1 MILQILNGIKTSG
14 LINKITG
21 LRRVYFIKELV
32 HRIIMD
38 LPVRLAAQLSGE
50 EGKTRQKAAKLVVD
64 LAEIANADGFIE
76 VDNAHV
82 SGVSVIT
89 GGHGLRRFLSDLS
102 DDKDGQVAIT
112 TTLNS
117 AGCDK
122 EKMQEMDIDWP
133 DFLEQQFEII
143 YAYERLGIEATLSC
157 TPYDRGIELES
168 GVASWAESNAVCFSN
183 SWTSLI
189 TNRESGLSALATAL
203 TGFAPR
209 WGLHLPENR
218 MPNIL
223 VNISCELTELSD
235 WSILGDWIG
244 KQVRPD
250 WNLAWGPMPFI
261 RGLPEYVSFASKKAL
276 TAAAANYGCPMLWA
290 EGHSADPPLSKD
302 DNGQWLA
309 PDSGWAGV
317 LEFTAEDLA
326 KRYQDL
332 APKGQVDLVVIG
344 CPQASIEEIRR
355 TASAVRSYAEMG
367 KRIPNNRLWL
377 FTSEENCQLANDDG
391 SIDLLES
398 AGVVILQDTCP
409 EVTPYNRQHYNHLL
423 TNSLKA
429 EHYLTS
435 GLNRIPTS
443 VMSIKDCVAHAFNP
457 DLSKGERPTISAK
470 AQPQH
475 QSAKSPRDGEFSS
488 VGNGLSSQG
497 DFSITGRAM
506 STDVAIT
513 YLGYVNRD
521 SGVVEE
527 TGHPLDGQAIEDT
540 ILIYPKGSGSTVAP
554 YVLMG
559 LIYTGK
565 GPRAIVNRDVCSL
578 TIPACSLLDV
588 PYAHGFESDPCM
600 EVNSGDLV
608 EMIKVGDKV
617 TLTVIERAE

>member
-1 MILQILNGIKTSG
+1 M
-14 LINKITG
+14 
-21 LRRVYFIKELV
+21 RWLV
-32 HRIIMD
+32 QPSIMD
-38 LPVRLAAQLSGE
+38 LPRRLAEQLAGK
-50 EGKTRQKAAKLVVD
+50 EGKTRQKAARLVVD
-64 LAEIANADGFIE
+64 LAEIANAEGFIE

-102 DDKDGQVAIT
+102 DDEDGQVAIT

-143 YAYERLGIEATLSC
+143 HAYERLGIEATLSC
-157 TPYDRGIELES
+157 TPYDRGIDLDS
-168 GVASWAESNAVCFSN
+168 GIASWAESNAVCFSN

-203 TGFAPR
+203 TGFAPK
-209 WGLHLPENR
+209 WGLHLEHNR

-223 VNISCELTELSD
+223 VNIACELTELAD

-250 WNLAWGPMPFI
+250 WDLSWGPMPFI
-261 RGLPEYVSFASKKAL
+261 RGMPEHVSFASKKAL

-290 EGHSADPPLSKD
+290 EGHSADPPLAKD
-302 DNGQWLA
+302 ADGNWLE
-309 PDSGWAGV
+309 PESGWAGV
-317 LEFTAEDLA
+317 LEFTEQDLA
-326 KRYQDL
+326 QRYQDL
-332 APKGQVDLVVIG
+332 APQGQVDLVVIG

-367 KRIPNNRLWL
+367 EKIPNNRLWL
-377 FTSEENCQLANDDG
+377 FTSGENYQLAADDG
-391 SIDLLES
+391 SIDLLED

-443 VMSIKDCVAHAFNP
+443 VMTIQDCVAHAFNP
-457 DLSKGERPTISAK
+457 DLSAGERPTISAK

-475 QSAKSPRDGEFSS
+475 QSSKTKQSGDFSA

-497 DFSITGRAM
+497 DFTITGKAM

-521 SGVVEE
+521 TGVIEE
-527 TGHPLDGQAIEDT
+527 VGHPLDGQAIENT

-565 GPRAIVNRDVCSL
+565 GPKGIVNRDVCSL
-578 TIPACSLLDV
+578 TIPACSLLDL
-588 PYAHGFESDPCM
+588 PYGHGFATDPCM
-600 EVNSGDLV
+600 EINTGDLV
-608 EMIKVGDKV
+608 EMRKVGDEV
-617 TLTVIERAE
+617 TLTVLERAD

>member
-1 MILQILNGIKTSG
+1 M
-14 LINKITG
+14 
-21 LRRVYFIKELV
+21 RWLV
-32 HRIIMD
+32 QPSIMD
-38 LPVRLAAQLSGE
+38 LPSRLAEQLAGK
-50 EGKTRQKAAKLVVD
+50 EGKTRQKAARLVVD
-64 LAEIANADGFIE
+64 LAEIANAEGFIE

-102 DDKDGQVAIT
+102 DDEDGQVAIT

-143 YAYERLGIEATLSC
+143 HAYERLGIEATLSC
-157 TPYDRGIELES
+157 TPYDRGIELDS
-168 GVASWAESNAVCFSN
+168 GIASWAESNAVCFSN

-203 TGFAPR
+203 TGFAPK
-209 WGLHLPENR
+209 WGLHLEHNR

-223 VNISCELTELSD
+223 VNIACELTELAD

-250 WNLAWGPMPFI
+250 WDLSWGPMPFI
-261 RGLPEYVSFASKKAL
+261 RGMPKHVSFASKKAL

-290 EGHSADPPLSKD
+290 EGHSADPPLAKD
-302 DNGQWLA
+302 ADGNWLE
-309 PDSGWAGV
+309 PETGWAGV
-317 LEFTAEDLA
+317 LEFTEQDLA
-326 KRYQDL
+326 QRYQDL
-332 APKGQVDLVVIG
+332 APQGQVDLVVIG

-367 KRIPNNRLWL
+367 AKIPNNRLWL
-377 FTSEENCQLANDDG
+377 FTSGENYQLAADDG
-391 SIDLLES
+391 SIDLLED

-443 VMSIKDCVAHAFNP
+443 VMTIQDCVAHAFNP
-457 DLSKGERPTISAK
+457 DLSAGERPTISAK

-475 QSAKSPRDGEFSS
+475 QSSKTKQSGDFSA

-497 DFSITGRAM
+497 DFTITGKAM

-521 SGVVEE
+521 TGVIEE
-527 TGHPLDGQAIEDT
+527 VGHPLDGQAIEDT

-565 GPRAIVNRDVCSL
+565 GPKGIVNRDVCSL
-578 TIPACSLLDV
+578 TIPACSLLDL
-588 PYAHGFESDPCM
+588 PYGHGFATDPCM
-600 EVNSGDLV
+600 EINTGDLV
-608 EMIKVGDKV
+608 EMRKVGDEV
-617 TLTVIERAE
+617 TLTVLERAD

>member
-1 MILQILNGIKTSG
+1 M
-14 LINKITG
+14 
-21 LRRVYFIKELV
+21 KEKGCPSV
-32 HRIIMD
+32 MD
-38 LPVRLAAQLSGE
+38 LPSRLASQLAGD
-50 EGKTRQKAAKLVVD
+50 EGKTRQKAARLVVD
-64 LAEIANADGFIE
+64 LAEIANAEGFIE

-102 DDKDGQVAIT
+102 DESGGQVAIT

-122 EKMQEMDIDWP
+122 QKMQEMDIDWP

-143 YAYERLGIEATLSC
+143 HAYERLGIEATLSC
-157 TPYDRGIELES
+157 TPYDRGIEIES

-203 TGFAPR
+203 TGFAPK
-209 WGLHLPENR
+209 WGLHLAHNR

-223 VNISCELTELSD
+223 VNIACELNNLAD

-250 WNLAWGPMPFI
+250 WDLSWGPMPFI
-261 RGLPEYVSFASKKAL
+261 RGMPDTVSFASKKAL

-290 EGHSADPPLSKD
+290 EGHTKQPPLEQD
-302 DNGQWLA
+302 PDGEWL
-309 PDSGWAGV
+309 PPVGGWTGI
-317 LEFTAEDLA
+317 LEFTEADLLQ
-326 KRYQDL
+326 RYQDL

-355 TASAVRSYAEMG
+355 TAAAVRSHAEMG
-367 KRIPNNRLWL
+367 EKIPDNRLWL
-377 FTSEENCQLANDDG
+377 FTSGENYQLANDDG
-391 SIDLLES
+391 SIELLES

-409 EVTPYNRQHYNHLL
+409 EVTPYNREHYNHLL

-443 VMSIKDCVAHAFNP
+443 VMTIQDCVAHAFRP
-457 DLSKGERPTISAK
+457 HLSAGERPVISAK

-475 QSAKSPRDGEFSS
+475 QSSKTHRVGNYSAE
-488 VGNGLSSQG
+488 GNGLSSQG
-497 DFSITGRAM
+497 DFTITGRAL

-521 SGVVEE
+521 SGVIEE
-527 TGHPLDGQAIEDT
+527 TGHPLDGHAIKDT

-559 LIYTGK
+559 LIYTGNGPK
-565 GPRAIVNRDVCSL
+565 GIVNRDICSL
-578 TIPACSLLDV
+578 TIPACSLLEL
-588 PYAHGFESDPCM
+588 PYAHGFETDPCM

-608 EMIKVGDKV
+608 EMRKVGQKV
-617 TLTVIERAE
+617 TITVLERAD

>member
-1 MILQILNGIKTSG
+1 M
-14 LINKITG
+14 
-21 LRRVYFIKELV
+21 RWLV
-32 HRIIMD
+32 QPSIMD
-38 LPVRLAAQLSGE
+38 LPSRLAEQLAGK
-50 EGKTRQKAAKLVVD
+50 EGKTRQKAARLVVD
-64 LAEIANADGFIE
+64 LAEIANAEGFIE

-102 DDKDGQVAIT
+102 DDEDGQVAIT

-143 YAYERLGIEATLSC
+143 HAYERLGIEATLSC
-157 TPYDRGIELES
+157 TPYDRGIELDS
-168 GVASWAESNAVCFSN
+168 GIASWAESNAVCFSN

-203 TGFAPR
+203 TGFAPK
-209 WGLHLPENR
+209 WGLHLERNR

-223 VNISCELTELSD
+223 VNIACELTELAD

-250 WNLAWGPMPFI
+250 WDLSWGPMPFI
-261 RGLPEYVSFASKKAL
+261 RGMPKHVSFASKKAL

-290 EGHSADPPLSKD
+290 EGHSADPPLAKD
-302 DNGQWLA
+302 ADGNWLE
-309 PDSGWAGV
+309 PETGWAGV
-317 LEFTAEDLA
+317 LEFTEQDLA
-326 KRYQDL
+326 QRYQDL
-332 APKGQVDLVVIG
+332 APQGQVDLVVIG

-367 KRIPNNRLWL
+367 AKIPNNRLWL
-377 FTSEENCQLANDDG
+377 FTSGENYQLAADDG
-391 SIDLLES
+391 SIDLLED

-443 VMSIKDCVAHAFNP
+443 VMTIQDCVAHAFNP
-457 DLSKGERPTISAK
+457 DLSAGERPTISAK

-475 QSAKSPRDGEFSS
+475 QSSKTKQSGDFSA

-497 DFSITGRAM
+497 DFTITGKAM

-521 SGVVEE
+521 TGVIEE
-527 TGHPLDGQAIEDT
+527 VGHPLDGQAIEDT

-565 GPRAIVNRDVCSL
+565 GPKGIVNRDVCSL
-578 TIPACSLLDV
+578 TIPACSLLDL
-588 PYAHGFESDPCM
+588 PYGHGFATDPCM
-600 EVNSGDLV
+600 EINTGDLV
-608 EMIKVGDKV
+608 EMRKVGDEV
-617 TLTVIERAE
+617 TLTVLERAD